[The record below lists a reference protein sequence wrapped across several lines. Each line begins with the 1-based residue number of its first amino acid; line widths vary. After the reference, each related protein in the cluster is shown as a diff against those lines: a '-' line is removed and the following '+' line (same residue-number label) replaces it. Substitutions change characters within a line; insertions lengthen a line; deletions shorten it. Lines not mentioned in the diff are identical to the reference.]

1 MYVFRGL
8 YWIFFIFLFV
18 LLGVCDLWSLEDDWI
33 VFIFK
38 DIFVVLLWWEEV
50 DFKVVFI
57 IFDGFE
63 VVNLFVEELLVG
75 FVVCVRDFFFFD
87 LFELV
92 VIFGKFFLLGCIDI
106 VFCCLYLIVNVLFR
120 LKKVVVFIVCFGFF
134 VVGVSMFMV
143 VFGLFVFVVIV
154 VVEGGGKVVDKIN

>member
-1 MYVFRGL
+1 M
-8 YWIFFIFLFV
+8 
-18 LLGVCDLWSLEDDWI
+18 LGV
-33 VFIFK
+33 
-38 DIFVVLLWWEEV
+38 
-50 DFKVVFI
+50 
-57 IFDGFE
+57 
-63 VVNLFVEELLVG
+63 
-75 FVVCVRDFFFFD
+75 FFFFD
-87 LFELV
+87 LFDLV

-143 VFGLFVFVVIV
+143 VFGLFVVVVIV

>member
-1 MYVFRGL
+1 M
-8 YWIFFIFLFV
+8 
-18 LLGVCDLWSLEDDWI
+18 GVCVLWSLDDDWI

-57 IFDGFE
+57 IFDGFD
-63 VVNLFVEELLVG
+63 VVNLVVEEFLVG

-143 VFGLFVFVVIV
+143 VFGLFVVVVIV

>member
-18 LLGVCDLWSLEDDWI
+18 LLGVCDLWILEDDWI

-38 DIFVVLLWWEEV
+38 DIFVVLLWWKKL

-75 FVVCVRDFFFFD
+75 FVVCVRGFFFFD
-87 LFELV
+87 LFDLV

-120 LKKVVVFIVCFGFF
+120 LKKVVVFIVCLGFF

-143 VFGLFVFVVIV
+143 VFGLFVVVVIV

>member
-1 MYVFRGL
+1 M
-8 YWIFFIFLFV
+8 
-18 LLGVCDLWSLEDDWI
+18 
-33 VFIFK
+33 
-38 DIFVVLLWWEEV
+38 
-50 DFKVVFI
+50 
-57 IFDGFE
+57 
-63 VVNLFVEELLVG
+63 G
-75 FVVCVRDFFFFD
+75 FVVCVRGFFFFD
-87 LFELV
+87 LFDLV

-143 VFGLFVFVVIV
+143 VFGLFVVVVIV

>member
-1 MYVFRGL
+1 M
-8 YWIFFIFLFV
+8 
-18 LLGVCDLWSLEDDWI
+18 GVCVLWILEDGWI
-33 VFIFK
+33 EFIFK
-38 DIFVVLLWWEEV
+38 DIFVVLLWW
-50 DFKVVFI
+50 DKIDLKVVFI

-63 VVNLFVEELLVG
+63 VVSLIVEELFVG
-75 FVVCVRDFFFFD
+75 FVVCVRGFFFFD
-87 LFELV
+87 LFNLV

-120 LKKVVVFIVCFGFF
+120 LKKVVVFIMCFGFF

-143 VFGLFVFVVIV
+143 VFGLFVVVVIV